1 MHDFIYH
8 NSLKNYLINP
18 AVGGGPK
25 TFPVL
30 DGAVGS
36 IPMALA
42 EEVPCVGYAARKEL
56 KAKT

>member
-1 MHDFIYH
+1 MYDFIYH

-25 TFPVL
+25 TFVVVL

-36 IPMALA
+36 IPIVLA
-42 EEVPCVGYAARKEL
+42 GVPCVGYAAKNV
-56 KAKT
+56 KVIT

>member
-42 EEVPCVGYAARKEL
+42 EEVPCVGYAAENIK
-56 KAKT
+56 